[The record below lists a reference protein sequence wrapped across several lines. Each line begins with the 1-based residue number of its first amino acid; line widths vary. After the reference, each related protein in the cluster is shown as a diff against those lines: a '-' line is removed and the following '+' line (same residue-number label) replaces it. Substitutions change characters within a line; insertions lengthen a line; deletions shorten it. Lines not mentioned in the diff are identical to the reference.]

1 MKSQPVKGN
10 NGTKTEPPKVE
21 KMSDDEDD
29 RPKITFVSK
38 KDRLK
43 RDRKVD
49 VKSEKV
55 EKGIFILFFNFSNF

>member
-1 MKSQPVKGN
+1 
-10 NGTKTEPPKVE
+10 
-21 KMSDDEDD
+21 MSDDEDD

-43 RDRKVD
+43 RDGKVE

-55 EKGIFILFFNFSNF
+55 EKGMFCIPYTVSGDQKSFTALYA